1 MMMNAS
7 VTPGGGESAVNV
19 QRWGRILEPAVACRG
34 VIPLFGILNMV
45 SHRDLRRPSY
55 LAGQL
60 PERPRVLP

>member
-1 MMMNAS
+1 MMNAS
-7 VTPGGGESAVNV
+7 VTLGGGESAVTV
-19 QRWGRILEPAVACRG
+19 WRWGRSLEPAVACRG

-45 SHRDLRRPSY
+45 SHRDLCRPSY